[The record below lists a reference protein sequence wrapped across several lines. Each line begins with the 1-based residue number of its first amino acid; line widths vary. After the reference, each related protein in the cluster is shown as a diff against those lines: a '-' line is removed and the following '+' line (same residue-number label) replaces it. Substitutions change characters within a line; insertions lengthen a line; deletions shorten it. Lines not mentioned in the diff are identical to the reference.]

1 MRIMFGHWKY
11 IARNIW
17 AVLPFAIV
25 PAVFLALSLDYV
37 SIGTLVEGFFTGN
50 PHADFLLLF
59 RALSI
64 IRIDSVA
71 GGLFGVGAFI
81 STVFFMALLLA
92 VVEKHMRIGKR
103 TLSGISTQFLH
114 LLGPVFGVTLF
125 YTVLYEIWAVVLSA
139 LLFVVSAL
147 DAVALVYVLFCI
159 VFVLFLLA
167 FLYVVSVFYLWLP
180 CKQITGFGAY
190 DALLY
195 SYRLLGGV
203 RRRLVF
209 SLLLSLGALFAILI
223 GCSFLP
229 VYVFWAIAFIAYVFL
244 FLSFSIRMETVYF
257 ATDKLDREDLIRSY
271 REL

>member
-1 MRIMFGHWKY
+1 MFGHWKY

-17 AVLPFAIV
+17 AILPLAIV
-25 PAVFLALSLDYV
+25 PAVFLALSLDYA
-37 SIGTLVEGFFTGN
+37 SIGVIVEGFFSGA
-50 PHADFLLLF
+50 PLADFLMLF

-71 GGLFGVGAFI
+71 GGLFSVGAFL
-81 STVFFMALLLA
+81 SVAFFMALLLA
-92 VVEKHMRIGKR
+92 IVEKHMRIGKR
-103 TLSGISTQFLH
+103 TLSGVSTQFLH
-114 LLGPVFGVTLF
+114 LLGPVFAVTF
-125 YTVLYEIWAVVLSA
+125 IYTALYEIWAVVLSA
-139 LLFVVSAL
+139 LLFVVSSL
-147 DAVALVYVLFCI
+147 DAAALVYVLFCI
-159 VFVLFLLA
+159 VFGLLLLA
-167 FLYVVSVFYLWLP
+167 FLYVIAVSYLWLP

-209 SLLLSLGALFAILI
+209 SLLLSIGALFAVLI

-229 VYVFWAIAFIAYVFL
+229 QYVFWAVAFIAYAFL

-257 ATDKLDREDLIRSY
+257 ETDKLDREDLIRSY